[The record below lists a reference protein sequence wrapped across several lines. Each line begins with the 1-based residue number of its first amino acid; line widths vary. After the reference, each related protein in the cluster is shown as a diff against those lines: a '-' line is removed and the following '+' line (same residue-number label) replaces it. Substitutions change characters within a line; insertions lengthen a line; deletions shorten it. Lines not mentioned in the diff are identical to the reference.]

1 MSVAVQTAGEWKT
14 CRLFTLGCK
23 VNQYETQYVLE
34 ALQGNG
40 YRVTEAGAADLYIV
54 NTCSVTHE
62 AEGKARRLIR
72 RLLCDRPRY
81 GVLVLGCFAS
91 RDPEALR
98 RLGAQVRVVADKERL
113 PEILA
118 ACGVR
123 AWPRGISQFHGHQ
136 RAFVKVQDGC
146 LLNCTF
152 CIIPYVRPRFFS
164 RPVAEIVHEVE
175 RLVANGYRE
184 IVLTG
189 IHLGHYGIDLSRGK
203 PKEHWSRLWHLL
215 DRLAELPGEFRI
227 RLSSLEA
234 AEVRG
239 DLLEACRRN
248 PRICP
253 HFHVCLQSGSN
264 RILRA
269 MRRRYRVESFVRN
282 CEMLRQAFDN
292 PAISTDVIVGFPGE
306 TEEDFAATLEVA
318 ERVGFAWIHIF
329 PFSPRQGTPAA
340 LMPDPVPSHIL
351 QRRKEQL
358 ADLDRNL
365 RQRYLESLVGKKLEV
380 LVEKAE
386 ARLPGHFT
394 GTACRGVRVVFPGKT
409 EWLGRLVP
417 VRVVAVWE
425 KSVVGYVERSDA
437 EEFPKHPA
445 FISPHTQV
453 QRANPKPAKKL
464 NLPVLTTG
472 W

>member
-1 MSVAVQTAGEWKT
+1 MQDTQHTSRIPGFYDLSAKERLAVVAAFADLTADEA
-14 CRLFTLGCK
+14 
-23 VNQYETQYVLE
+23 E

-40 YRVTEAGAADLYIV
+40 YQVTEAGAADLYIV
-54 NTCSVTHE
+54 NTCAVTHE

-72 RLLCDRPRY
+72 RLLRDRPRY
-81 GVLVLGCFAS
+81 GVLVLGCFVS

-98 RLGAQVRVVADKERL
+98 GLGAQVRVVADKERL

-118 ACGVR
+118 ECGVR
-123 AWPRGISQFHGHQ
+123 AWPRGISHFHGHQ

-152 CIIPYVRPRFFS
+152 CIIPYVRPRFGS

-203 PKEHWSRLWHLL
+203 PKEQWSRLWHLL

-234 AEVRG
+234 AEVRA

-264 RILRA
+264 RILQA
-269 MRRRYRVESFVRN
+269 MRRRYRVESFVKN

-292 PAISTDVIVGFPGE
+292 PAILHIQTRHDFDRFHSFPPSFGIICQNRSGGKGEMAAFGF
-306 TEEDFAATLEVA
+306 F
-318 ERVGFAWIHIF
+318 
-329 PFSPRQGTPAA
+329 
-340 LMPDPVPSHIL
+340 
-351 QRRKEQL
+351 
-358 ADLDRNL
+358 
-365 RQRYLESLVGKKLEV
+365 
-380 LVEKAE
+380 
-386 ARLPGHFT
+386 
-394 GTACRGVRVVFPGKT
+394 
-409 EWLGRLVP
+409 
-417 VRVVAVWE
+417 
-425 KSVVGYVERSDA
+425 
-437 EEFPKHPA
+437 
-445 FISPHTQV
+445 
-453 QRANPKPAKKL
+453 
-464 NLPVLTTG
+464 
-472 W
+472 